1 MALEDLGL
9 PTAFGRADAPAPAGG
24 GAAPTGRQSQLRPY
38 AVGTAAGRPR
48 STPPVL
54 PSVGRAGVGLAFGAD
69 YYPEQW
75 PAATWQQDI
84 ELMSSTGVNV
94 VRIGTF
100 CWCHVEPEEGRFEFG
115 WLDEVLELLRAAG
128 IAVILATPTASPPPW
143 CEK

>member
-1 MALEDLGL
+1 M
-9 PTAFGRADAPAPAGG
+9 
-24 GAAPTGRQSQLRPY
+24 
-38 AVGTAAGRPR
+38 
-48 STPPVL
+48 L

-100 CWCHVEPEEGRFEFG
+100 CWCHVEPEGPWPGPWAPLMDTYLFSRMAWVSG
-115 WLDEVLELLRAAG
+115 ICWSSLEWDLTNGTQDLYRA
-128 IAVILATPTASPPPW
+128 
-143 CEK
+143 